1 MDRIILSDPHHG
13 LCNKLRNFIC
23 SMKMASFLDAKL
35 VVRWV
40 PWDCCGA
47 YFNHLFKNEYELDD
61 GHETGR
67 SVVNQ
72 INLEYIDPCLLEKY
86 DIVKVGGHKPFSFEP
101 EIQAWTSDFWNGVR
115 PFFYKLQPVDEVSQ
129 LVNDVANEVG
139 ENTVGVHIRRGDHS
153 VAHNVSKYE
162 LFVEE
167 MKEQRGA
174 NFYVATECQDIL
186 NKLVDIFGNRIIKI
200 DDYCDVKFRSIRN
213 CHHAIRV
220 ALAEM
225 LLLSKTSKIIG
236 SARSSF
242 STFPAI
248 MAGIPFKRMGSREHY
263 ADDHYIDMHKEDLVE
278 VPCH

>member
-115 PFFYKLQPVDEVSQ
+115 PFFYNQ
-129 LVNDVANEVG
+129 
-139 ENTVGVHIRRGDHS
+139 
-153 VAHNVSKYE
+153 
-162 LFVEE
+162 
-167 MKEQRGA
+167 
-174 NFYVATECQDIL
+174 
-186 NKLVDIFGNRIIKI
+186 
-200 DDYCDVKFRSIRN
+200 
-213 CHHAIRV
+213 
-220 ALAEM
+220 
-225 LLLSKTSKIIG
+225 
-236 SARSSF
+236 
-242 STFPAI
+242 
-248 MAGIPFKRMGSREHY
+248 
-263 ADDHYIDMHKEDLVE
+263 
-278 VPCH
+278 